1 VSKGRAFYGPEGPYA
16 CFAGRDARVALAKGR
31 LDAVDGGALTENEMQ
46 NLERWQEKLGAK
58 YEIVGVL
65 DTEE

>member
-1 VSKGRAFYGPEGPYA
+1 
-16 CFAGRDARVALAKGR
+16 LAKGR
-31 LDAVDGGALTENEMQ
+31 LDALDGGALTESEMQ
-46 NLERWQEKLGAK
+46 NLERWEEKLGAK

>member
-1 VSKGRAFYGPEGPYA
+1 
-16 CFAGRDARVALAKGR
+16 LAKGR
-31 LDAVDGGALTENEMQ
+31 RDALDGGALTESEMQ
-46 NLERWQEKLGAK
+46 TLERWEEKLGAK